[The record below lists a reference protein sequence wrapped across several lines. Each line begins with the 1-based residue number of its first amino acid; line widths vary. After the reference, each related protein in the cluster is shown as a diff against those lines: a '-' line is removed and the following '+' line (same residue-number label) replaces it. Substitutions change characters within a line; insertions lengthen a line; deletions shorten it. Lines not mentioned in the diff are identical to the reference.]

1 MTITPINI
9 NRNVDLIEA
18 RVMILGFNIY
28 MYICSFNFQ
37 VVINACVLTCMLLI
51 LA

>member
-1 MTITPINI
+1 MQKLYNMTITPINI

-28 MYICSFNFQ
+28 MIVYMFFQ
-37 VVINACVLTCMLLI
+37 LSSCN
-51 LA
+51 